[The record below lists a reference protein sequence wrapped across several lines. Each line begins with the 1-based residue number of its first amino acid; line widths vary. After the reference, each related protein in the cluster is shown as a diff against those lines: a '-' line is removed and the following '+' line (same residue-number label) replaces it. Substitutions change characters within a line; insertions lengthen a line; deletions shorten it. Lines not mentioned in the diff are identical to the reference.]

1 MPRCDAP
8 LCLCPA
14 RSDAAP
20 CTALTTRHR
29 RDPTHSHNSRRA
41 PPATMAV
48 FSRITLLAGTA
59 ARCVHAM
66 NRRGLAMANPTA
78 TFKTTKGEFKVELFQ
93 DQLPITTSNFKDLAT
108 SGFYDGLTFHRVIK
122 GFMCQFGCPNSAN
135 PQSPIAGTGG
145 PPGNTQYTLPDGSV
159 IQRDGGGNIP
169 DELVGEIS
177 NEVGTISMANTGAPN
192 SGGSQFFL
200 NTKHNAF
207 LDYFDNSTPSKH
219 PVFGKVV
226 DGMDVVS
233 AIEGVPTDGRDKPID
248 AVRVESITIA
258 E

>member
-1 MPRCDAP
+1 
-8 LCLCPA
+8 
-14 RSDAAP
+14 
-20 CTALTTRHR
+20 
-29 RDPTHSHNSRRA
+29 
-41 PPATMAV
+41 MAV

-219 PVFGKVV
+219 PVFGCCRRLITTRRASYRSHAGKVV

>member
-1 MPRCDAP
+1 
-8 LCLCPA
+8 
-14 RSDAAP
+14 
-20 CTALTTRHR
+20 
-29 RDPTHSHNSRRA
+29 
-41 PPATMAV
+41 MAV

-145 PPGNTQYTLPDGSV
+145 PPGNTEFALPDGSTV
-159 IQRDGGGNIP
+159 KLDGGGNIP
-169 DELVGEIS
+169 DELVGEFS
-177 NEVGTISMANTGAPN
+177 NEPGTLSMANTGQPN
-192 SGGSQFFL
+192 SGGSQFFM
-200 NTKHNAF
+200 NTVHNDF
-207 LDYFDNSTPSKH
+207 LDWFSPGESKH
-219 PVFGKVV
+219 PVFGKAC
-226 DGMDVVS
+226 DKASFDVMVKIS
-233 AIEGVPTDGRDKPID
+233 KVPTRDDCPNTPVQMKS
-248 AVRVESITIA
+248 VTVKM
-258 E
+258 

>member
-1 MPRCDAP
+1 MVISSIERERAVHTHEAEVAP
-8 LCLCPA
+8 H
-14 RSDAAP
+14 RS
-20 CTALTTRHR
+20 TRR
-29 RDPTHSHNSRRA
+29 
-41 PPATMAV
+41 
-48 FSRITLLAGTA
+48 
-59 ARCVHAM
+59 
-66 NRRGLAMANPTA
+66 
-78 TFKTTKGEFKVELFQ
+78 
-93 DQLPITTSNFKDLAT
+93 
-108 SGFYDGLTFHRVIK
+108 
-122 GFMCQFGCPNSAN
+122 CPNSAN

-145 PPGNTQYTLPDGSV
+145 PPGNTEFALPDGSKV
-159 IQRDGGGNIP
+159 KRDGGGNIP
-169 DELVGEIS
+169 DELVGELS

-219 PVFGKVV
+219 PVFGCCRRLISTRRASYRSHAGKVV

>member
-1 MPRCDAP
+1 
-8 LCLCPA
+8 
-14 RSDAAP
+14 
-20 CTALTTRHR
+20 
-29 RDPTHSHNSRRA
+29 
-41 PPATMAV
+41 MAV

-219 PVFGKVV
+219 PVFGCCRRLISTRRVSYRSHAGKVV
-226 DGMDVVS
+226 EGMDIVS
-233 AIEGVPTDGRDKPID
+233 AIEGVLTDGRDKPID

>member
-1 MPRCDAP
+1 
-8 LCLCPA
+8 
-14 RSDAAP
+14 
-20 CTALTTRHR
+20 
-29 RDPTHSHNSRRA
+29 
-41 PPATMAV
+41 MAV

-226 DGMDVVS
+226 EGMEIVKE
-233 AIEGVPTDGRDKPID
+233 IEGVPTDGRDKPID
-248 AVRVESITIA
+248 AVRVETITI
-258 E
+258 EE

>member
-1 MPRCDAP
+1 
-8 LCLCPA
+8 
-14 RSDAAP
+14 
-20 CTALTTRHR
+20 
-29 RDPTHSHNSRRA
+29 
-41 PPATMAV
+41 MAV

-219 PVFGKVV
+219 PVFGCRRRLISTRRVSYRSHAGKVV
-226 DGMDVVS
+226 EGMDIVS